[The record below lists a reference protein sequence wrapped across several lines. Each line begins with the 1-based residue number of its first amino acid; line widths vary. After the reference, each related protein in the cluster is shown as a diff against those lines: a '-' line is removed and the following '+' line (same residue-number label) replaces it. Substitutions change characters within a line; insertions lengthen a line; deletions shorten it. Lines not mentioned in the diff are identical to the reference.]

1 MTTITGY
8 KIIFVVTGQNPTTLN
23 RVSNQKVKRNLVLM
37 TDAVAKNDYV
47 NKKKLLL
54 KLIITAN
61 KVKSEKIKI

>member
-8 KIIFVVTGQNPTTLN
+8 KIIFVVTGQNSTTLN